1 MDSLGPANFTVIER
15 LSSLRGKSMLPW
27 TTEITLYR
35 EVDFILR
42 EVPLYTHT
50 HITNGYRLIDG

>member
-1 MDSLGPANFTVIER
+1 MDSLGPANFTIIER

-27 TTEITLYR
+27 TTEIILYR

-42 EVPLYTHT
+42 EVPLYIHT
-50 HITNGYRLIDG
+50 YTLQMVID